1 MLRTPLRLVVYLA
14 PALVLTGTA
23 AAQTLG
29 LPASYNFVTR
39 GGGAAL
45 ETGGDRFGMR
55 TIGATGIIA
64 LGHVSMDS
72 SRFPLFDV
80 SATAATIR
88 ADGAEVSGSAFG
100 VDVSLLGSFKLG
112 VDHST
117 RGDVRRTRIPL
128 AAALPLFACASAK
141 GIVELYGVPVWN
153 VVRVGTPGGA
163 AWRHPWGSGSIG
175 AFAEL
180 RSGLGFQLAVEG
192 PFHKPTADPYHR
204 WAAGFAVH
212 FSPHGILESVPA
224 GEKGGGCAFAL

>member
-1 MLRTPLRLVVYLA
+1 MLRIRLRFLVSFT
-14 PALVLTGTA
+14 PALVLPITA

-29 LPASYNFVTR
+29 LPASYNFVT
-39 GGGAAL
+39 GGVGAAL
-45 ETGGDRFGMR
+45 ETGGDRLGVR

-64 LGHVSMDS
+64 LGHVTADS
-72 SRFPLFDV
+72 SQLPLFDV
-80 SATAATIR
+80 SATVASISSDSAEAA
-88 ADGAEVSGSAFG
+88 GSAFG

-117 RGDVRRTRIPL
+117 RGDVRRTHIPL

-163 AWRHPWGSGSIG
+163 SWRHPWGSGSIG

-180 RSGLGFQLAVEG
+180 RSGLGFQLAAEG

-204 WAAGFAVH
+204 WIVGFAVH